1 MKINIIGKR
10 IKSFLSL
17 AISAVVS
24 AVKKL
29 LKKRPIDKPGKAKGT
44 IGNTFS
50 GNSAFLRRFRIKNR
64 LIMSF
69 NLLLMVMLLVTG
81 IFSYTSSTNTIDKN
95 VKTYSL
101 ETIEQTGVVL
111 NSQIKAMEGYINDIG
126 MSTAVQ
132 KLLSDYESG
141 EQYDKLTKD
150 RELASILGNKFTL
163 VSDVLNCTFMYGD
176 NYSKSQVYTGNN
188 LEVNKE
194 KVIKLAENKQKWAEI
209 EVTDNGKVK
218 PYMGIVGSVK
228 STLYGKEIAK
238 VVVIPKINFL
248 ADSYKDMDTGK
259 DDNGKRFPILI
270 VDSKGNIVSSR
281 VEDKYPLNKSND
293 DSKKLADT
301 ITKALK
307 AGDKSGHMDLKIDG
321 SKSLITYTP
330 IVGKDWYLASVVPY
344 SYLNHEANSLRTKTI
359 IIAIICFLIAIVL
372 CNVIAKSVS
381 KPLEKLTAAMKKAKD
396 GDLTGIINDNENDEI
411 SDVCYNFNEMITNI
425 NKLVA
430 SVRGS
435 SQGVLNSAQQIATAS
450 DTAYSSSEQV
460 ALTIEQIAKGST
472 DQAEEIN
479 ESVSHM
485 DKLAEGIVYVEEDVS
500 KVTSI
505 AHEISGLNKTATET
519 IRELNT
525 KSSHVS
531 KTTSK
536 VSDNINDLS
545 SSMKEIQKIL
555 KMMVNISEQTNLLSL
570 NAAIEAARAGEAGR
584 GFAVVANEVKKLAD
598 QSKEFTGSINS
609 IIADIEQKTND
620 TVQEVLKSNEVVS
633 EQITAV
639 NNTQELFKTVFSAMD
654 EVIQNIERTEKSV
667 ANIMVSKE
675 KVMESME
682 NISAVAEESAAT
694 TEEISASTQE
704 QMAAA
709 EDLSNH
715 AKTLNDLS
723 DALRSQ
729 ISKFKT
735 E

>member
-1 MKINIIGKR
+1 MKMNSIGKK
-10 IKSFLSL
+10 ITAFLSL
-17 AISAVVS
+17 AISTVIS
-24 AVKKL
+24 TVKKL
-29 LKKRPIDKPGKAKGT
+29 LEKRSVGKSVKTKGT
-44 IGNTFS
+44 VGKRYS
-50 GNSAFLRRFRIKNR
+50 GKSAFLRRFKIKNR

-69 NLLLMVMLLVTG
+69 NLLLVVMLLVTG
-81 IFSYTSSTNTIDKN
+81 IFSYTSSTNTINTN

-101 ETIEQTGVVL
+101 ETIKQTGVVL
-111 NSQIKAMEGYINDIG
+111 NSQIKNMESYINDIG
-126 MSTAVQ
+126 MNTSVQ
-132 KLLSDYESG
+132 KILDTYGTGDQFEEMTKERDL
-141 EQYDKLTKD
+141 QTILT
-150 RELASILGNKFTL
+150 NKFT
-163 VSDVLNCTFMYGD
+163 VAGGIINCTLMYGNNFD
-176 NYSKSQVYTGNN
+176 HSQVYTSNS

-194 KVIKLAENKQKWAEI
+194 KAIKLSENKLKWADI
-209 EVTDNGKVK
+209 EANNGSYTGV
-218 PYMGIVGSVK
+218 ISNVK
-228 STLYGKEIAK
+228 STTFGKEIAK
-238 VVVIPKINFL
+238 IVLIPKVNFL

-259 DDNGKRFPILI
+259 DDKGKGFPILI
-270 VDSKGNIVSSR
+270 VDSNGKIISSR
-281 VEDKYPLNKSND
+281 VEDKYPVNKSND
-293 DSKKLADT
+293 DSKKLAT
-301 ITKALK
+301 NISKSIK
-307 AGDKSGHMDLKIDG
+307 GDEKSGHIDLKIGG
-321 SKSLITYTP
+321 SKSLITYTK
-330 IVGKDWYLASVVPY
+330 IGSKDWYLASVVPY
-344 SYLNHEANSLRTKTI
+344 SYLNKEANSLRTKTI
-359 IIAIICFLIAIVL
+359 IIGIICFLIAILL
-372 CNVIAKSVS
+372 CIVIARSVS
-381 KPLEKLTAAMKKAKD
+381 TPLEKVTAAMKRAKE
-396 GDLTGIINDNENDEI
+396 GDLTGTINDNENDEI
-411 SDVCYNFNEMITNI
+411 SDVCNNFNEMITNI

-435 SQGVLNSAQQIATAS
+435 SQGVLNSAQKIATAS
-450 DTAYSSSEQV
+450 EAAYSSSEQV

-485 DKLAEGIVYVEEDVS
+485 DKLAQGIVYVEEDVS

-519 IRELNT
+519 IKELNT
-525 KSSHVS
+525 KSSQVS
-531 KTTSK
+531 NTTAK
-536 VSDNINDLS
+536 VSENINDLS

-570 NAAIEAARAGEAGR
+570 NAAIEAARAGEAGK

-598 QSKEFTGSINS
+598 QSKDFTGSINS

-633 EQITAV
+633 EQINAV

-654 EVIQNIERTEKSV
+654 EVIENIERTEKSV
-667 ANIMVSKE
+667 ENIMVSKE

-704 QMAAA
+704 QMASA
-709 EDLSNH
+709 EDLANH

-723 DALRSQ
+723 DNLRSQ

>member
-1 MKINIIGKR
+1 MKMNSIGKK
-10 IKSFLSL
+10 ITSFLSL
-17 AISAVVS
+17 AISTVIS
-24 AVKKL
+24 TVKKL
-29 LKKRPIDKPGKAKGT
+29 LEKRSVGKSVKTKGT
-44 IGNTFS
+44 VGKRYS
-50 GNSAFLRRFRIKNR
+50 GKSAFLRRFKIKNR

-69 NLLLMVMLLVTG
+69 NLLLVVMLLVTG
-81 IFSYTSSTNTIDKN
+81 IFSYTSSTNTINTN

-101 ETIEQTGVVL
+101 ETIKQTGVVL
-111 NSQIKAMEGYINDIG
+111 NSQIKNIESYINDIG
-126 MSTAVQ
+126 MNTSVQ
-132 KLLSDYESG
+132 KILDTYGTGDQFE
-141 EQYDKLTKD
+141 EMTKD
-150 RELASILGNKFTL
+150 RDLQTILTNKFT
-163 VSDVLNCTFMYGD
+163 VAGGIINCTLMYGNNFD
-176 NYSKSQVYTGNN
+176 HSQVYTSNS

-194 KVIKLAENKQKWAEI
+194 KAIKLAENKLKWADI
-209 EVTDNGKVK
+209 EANNGSYTGV
-218 PYMGIVGSVK
+218 ISNVK
-228 STLYGKEIAK
+228 STTFGKEIAK
-238 VVVIPKINFL
+238 IVLIPKVNFL

-259 DDNGKRFPILI
+259 DDKGKGFPILI
-270 VDSKGNIVSSR
+270 VDSNGKIISSR
-281 VEDKYPLNKSND
+281 VEDKYPVNKSND
-293 DSKKLADT
+293 DSKKLAT
-301 ITKALK
+301 NISKSIK
-307 AGDKSGHMDLKIDG
+307 GDEKSGHIDLKIGG
-321 SKSLITYTP
+321 SKSLITYTK
-330 IVGKDWYLASVVPY
+330 IGSKDWYLASVVPY
-344 SYLNHEANSLRTKTI
+344 SYLNKEANSLRTKTI
-359 IIAIICFLIAIVL
+359 IIGIICFLIAILL
-372 CNVIAKSVS
+372 CIVIARSVS
-381 KPLEKLTAAMKKAKD
+381 TPLEKVTAAMKRAKE
-396 GDLTGIINDNENDEI
+396 GDLTGTINDNENDEI
-411 SDVCYNFNEMITNI
+411 SDVCNNFNEMITNI

-435 SQGVLNSAQQIATAS
+435 SQGVLNSAQKIATAS
-450 DTAYSSSEQV
+450 EAAYSSSEQV

-485 DKLAEGIVYVEEDVS
+485 DKLAQGIVYVEEDVS

-519 IRELNT
+519 IKELNT
-525 KSSHVS
+525 KSSQVS
-531 KTTSK
+531 NTTAK
-536 VSDNINDLS
+536 VSENINDLS

-570 NAAIEAARAGEAGR
+570 NAAIEAARAGEAGK

-598 QSKEFTGSINS
+598 QSKDFTGSINS

-633 EQITAV
+633 EQINAV

-654 EVIQNIERTEKSV
+654 EVIENIERTEKSV
-667 ANIMVSKE
+667 ENIMVSKE

-704 QMAAA
+704 QMASA
-709 EDLSNH
+709 EDLANH

-723 DALRSQ
+723 DNLRSQ

>member
-1 MKINIIGKR
+1 MKMNSIGKK
-10 IKSFLSL
+10 ITSFLSL
-17 AISAVVS
+17 AISTVIS
-24 AVKKL
+24 TVKKL
-29 LKKRPIDKPGKAKGT
+29 LEKRSVGKSVKTKGT
-44 IGNTFS
+44 VGKRYS
-50 GNSAFLRRFRIKNR
+50 GKSAFLRRFKIKNR

-69 NLLLMVMLLVTG
+69 NLLLVVMLLVTG
-81 IFSYTSSTNTIDKN
+81 IFSYTSSTNTINTN

-101 ETIEQTGVVL
+101 ETIKQTGVVL
-111 NSQIKAMEGYINDIG
+111 NSQIKNMESYINDIG
-126 MSTAVQ
+126 MNTSVQ
-132 KLLSDYESG
+132 KILDTYGTGDQFEEMTKERDL
-141 EQYDKLTKD
+141 QTILT
-150 RELASILGNKFTL
+150 NKFT
-163 VSDVLNCTFMYGD
+163 VAGGIINCTLMYGNNFD
-176 NYSKSQVYTGNN
+176 HSQVYTSNS

-194 KVIKLAENKQKWAEI
+194 KAIKLSENKLKWADI
-209 EVTDNGKVK
+209 EANNGSYTGV
-218 PYMGIVGSVK
+218 ISNVK
-228 STLYGKEIAK
+228 STTFGKEIAK
-238 VVVIPKINFL
+238 IVLIPKVNFL

-259 DDNGKRFPILI
+259 DDKGKGFPILI
-270 VDSKGNIVSSR
+270 VDSNGKIISSR
-281 VEDKYPLNKSND
+281 VEDKYPVNKSND
-293 DSKKLADT
+293 DSKKLAT
-301 ITKALK
+301 NISKSIK
-307 AGDKSGHMDLKIDG
+307 GDEKSGHIDLKIGG
-321 SKSLITYTP
+321 SKSLITYTK
-330 IVGKDWYLASVVPY
+330 IGSKDWYLASVVPY
-344 SYLNHEANSLRTKTI
+344 SYLNKEANSLRTKTI
-359 IIAIICFLIAIVL
+359 IIGIICFLIAILL
-372 CNVIAKSVS
+372 CIVIARSVS
-381 KPLEKLTAAMKKAKD
+381 TPLEKVTAAMKRAKE
-396 GDLTGIINDNENDEI
+396 GDLTGTINDNENDEI
-411 SDVCYNFNEMITNI
+411 SDVCNNFNEMITNI

-435 SQGVLNSAQQIATAS
+435 SQGVLNSAQKIATAS
-450 DTAYSSSEQV
+450 EAAYSSSEQV

-485 DKLAEGIVYVEEDVS
+485 DKLAQGIVYVEEDVS

-519 IRELNT
+519 IKELNT
-525 KSSHVS
+525 KSSQVS
-531 KTTSK
+531 NTTAK
-536 VSDNINDLS
+536 VSENINDLS

-570 NAAIEAARAGEAGR
+570 NAAIEAARAGEAGK

-598 QSKEFTGSINS
+598 QSKDFTGSINS

-633 EQITAV
+633 EQINAV

-654 EVIQNIERTEKSV
+654 EVIENIERTEKSV
-667 ANIMVSKE
+667 ENIMVSKE

-704 QMAAA
+704 QMASA
-709 EDLSNH
+709 EDLANH

-723 DALRSQ
+723 DNLRSQ